1 MLERITTM
9 LKTNDNPALALDA
22 NGKVYLY
29 GSHLSCGCV
38 PRFTVRL
45 DRRVDGAA
53 LCKAADETLGRFPQM
68 AVGLA
73 HDKSNYFYIPID
85 LPAPVFP
92 GDGTEVRTMGT
103 DDTIGYLFCITY
115 EGDTIRADWFHSLA
129 DGLGFLVFLK
139 SLLYHYFRI
148 LGLPVEPG
156 DIRTSDT
163 EFEAEEAEDAVMK
176 IDLVQPDE
184 YPRFP
189 AFRVPGVTTD
199 GNPEDTVV
207 QIRLPFSKLHGMV
220 KEYQASP
227 VTFICPLF
235 SSAVH
240 EKYCAPEEE
249 RPVIASIPVNLRP
262 YFPSKTTRCF
272 IAGAG
277 IPYDRKM
284 AGLPFEDILKI
295 EKGLLDFQTQAAEL
309 AADAKKTAVETLELL
324 DADLPL
330 EEKCRLVRTSIE
342 QTSGQATYVITNM
355 GRVDLPPSMEPYIE
369 EIYPC
374 LPTALNPFT
383 LAIVSYRGELV
394 INVAQRSSETDV
406 CERFVEILNT
416 LEIPAEISKVSSF
429 HTMHYNG

>member
-1 MLERITTM
+1 M
-9 LKTNDNPALALDA
+9 LKTNDNPALTLDA
-22 NGKVYLY
+22 NGKAYLY

-45 DRRVDGAA
+45 DREVDGGA
-53 LCKAADETLGRFPQM
+53 LAKAAAETLGRFPQM

-73 HDKSNYFYIPID
+73 WDKSNYFYIPID

-92 GDGTEVRTMGT
+92 GDGTQVRTMGT
-103 DDTIGYLFCITY
+103 EDTNGYLFCITY
-115 EGDTIRADWFHSLA
+115 GGDTIHADWFHSLA

-163 EFEAEEAEDAVMK
+163 EFEAGEAEDAVMK
-176 IDLVQPDE
+176 IE
-184 YPRFP
+184 PRGDGELPHLP

-199 GNPEDTVV
+199 GDPDDTVV
-207 QIRLPFSKLHGMV
+207 QIRLPFSKLHGVV

-227 VTFICPLF
+227 VSFICPLF

-240 EKYCAPEEE
+240 EKYCAKEEE

-277 IPYDRKM
+277 IPFGRKI
-284 AGLPFEDILKI
+284 ANLSFIDILNA
-295 EKGLLDFQTQAAEL
+295 EKGLLDFQTQADAL
-309 AADAKKTAVETLELL
+309 AADAKKTAVETLALL
-324 DADLPL
+324 DAELPI
-330 EEKCRLVRTSIE
+330 EDKRSMVRAAIE
-342 QTSGQATYVITNM
+342 QASEQTTYIITNM
-355 GRVDLPPSMEPYIE
+355 GRVELPQSMEQYVE

-383 LAIVSYRGELV
+383 LAVVSYKGELV
-394 INVAQRSSETDV
+394 LNVAQRSADTDV
-406 CERFVEILNT
+406 CERFVEILNE
-416 LEIPAEISKVSSF
+416 LEIPAEISRVYTF
-429 HTMHYNG
+429 HTMRYGE